1 MKVGVDRRFDRRLEQ
16 AFGPLQAK
24 TVRLIFR
31 EVQTLHRGQIIQIAP
46 DDRELAPD
54 RLVPLIYDE
63 LKRLA
68 ERAMRGERADHT
80 LQPTALVHEA
90 FVRLVDADVDW
101 NDRLHFL
108 ATAATVMRR
117 VLVDHARAKARLKR
131 GGDAV
136 KVTLEEALT
145 IGSEPSEPILALDEA
160 MGRLAEADERKSRAV
175 ELHYFGGLTH
185 PEVAAALEVSPAT
198 VDRDL
203 RMARAWLHREM
214 N

>member
-1 MKVGVDRRFDRRLEQ
+1 MTD
-16 AFGPLQAK
+16 PK
-24 TVRLIFR
+24 TVTQL
-31 EVQTLHRGQIIQIAP
+31 LHAWRQG
-46 DDRELAPD
+46 DENAPD

-68 ERAMRGERADHT
+68 GRAMRGERPDHT

-90 FVRLVDADVDW
+90 FARLVDADIDW
-101 NDRLHFL
+101 NDRIHFL

-117 VLVDHARAKARLKR
+117 VLVDHARAKSRQKR

-136 KVTLEEALT
+136 KVTLEEALVPD
-145 IGSEPSEPILALDEA
+145 SEPSELVLALDEA
-160 MGRLAEADERKSRAV
+160 LNRLAEVDERKSRVV

-185 PEVAAALEVSPAT
+185 PEVAAALEISPAT

-203 RMARAWLHREM
+203 RMARAWLHREL